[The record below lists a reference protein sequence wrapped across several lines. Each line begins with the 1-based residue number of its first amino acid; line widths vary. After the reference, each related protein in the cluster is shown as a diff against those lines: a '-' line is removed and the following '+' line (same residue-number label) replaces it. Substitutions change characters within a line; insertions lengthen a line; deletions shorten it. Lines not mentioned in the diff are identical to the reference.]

1 MIGPSYRWDGI
12 VSLVVDELLLHSI
25 ARTLA

>member
-1 MIGPSYRWDGI
+1 MIEPSYRWDGI
-12 VSLVVDELLLHSI
+12 VPLVVDELLLHSS